1 MGRHRIDQDRSPDTR
16 TNSLASRRWVLALAP
31 LLLLLGFGGWTL
43 VYEEGRF
50 SRRPP
55 TPEWV
60 DPQGRVDLS
69 RLPSRIGVIDSAG
82 RLVGWIDPQEEPFWM
97 APPPP
102 GTPAPCR
109 YKVRDAQGR
118 LIGYLSAEPA
128 GEADQT
134 KDFIGNKTCGI
145 RSPHSLHRGIQDA
158 ELRQGF
164 CLLPDFPK
172 PHWDDPRGF

>member
-1 MGRHRIDQDRSPDTR
+1 MGRYRIDQPDPKIHGQKHF
-16 TNSLASRRWVLALAP
+16 LRRGWVLVLAP

-60 DPQGRVDLS
+60 DPQGRVDRS
-69 RLPSRIGVIDSAG
+69 RLPSRIGVVDSTG
-82 RLVGWIDPQEEPFWM
+82 RRVGWIDPQEEPFWM

-109 YKVRDAQGR
+109 YKVRDARGR
-118 LIGYLSAEPA
+118 LIGYLSAGPNGETDWTKARETSEVTPEPMRA
-128 GEADQT
+128 SSGCPGPLRFYPLSTTEPTPTLTPA
-134 KDFIGNKTCGI
+134 I
-145 RSPHSLHRGIQDA
+145 R
-158 ELRQGF
+158 
-164 CLLPDFPK
+164 
-172 PHWDDPRGF
+172 

>member
-1 MGRHRIDQDRSPDTR
+1 MRIPKIHGQKH
-16 TNSLASRRWVLALAP
+16 LLRRGWVLVLTP

-43 VYEEGRF
+43 ISEEERS

-69 RLPSRIGVIDSAG
+69 RFPTHIGVVDSTG
-82 RLVGWIDPQEEPFWM
+82 QHVGWIDLREEPFWLV
-97 APPPP
+97 PPPP

-109 YKVRDAQGR
+109 YKVRDDQGR

-128 GEADQT
+128 READQT
-134 KDFIGNKTCGI
+134 KARETNEAALEPMRASSSCPGPFQFYPLSTIEPT
-145 RSPHSLHRGIQDA
+145 P
-158 ELRQGF
+158 
-164 CLLPDFPK
+164 
-172 PHWDDPRGF
+172 